1 MFLRELIE
9 AGTRSSQSSNAIKLD
24 PQGRANCDNPAFAKL
39 SVYTRDFLEGFC
51 PTHNFSQLEKIYF
64 RLKNMDSEL
73 AAKIR
78 KELKAY
84 MIAVFPIEA
93 GVE

>member
-1 MFLRELIE
+1 
-9 AGTRSSQSSNAIKLD
+9 
-24 PQGRANCDNPAFAKL
+24 
-39 SVYTRDFLEGFC
+39 YTRNFLEGFC

-64 RLKNMDSEL
+64 KLKNMDSEL

-93 GVE
+93 GVK

>member
-1 MFLRELIE
+1 MTPVTESKEKEKF
-9 AGTRSSQSSNAIKLD
+9 
-24 PQGRANCDNPAFAKL
+24 
-39 SVYTRDFLEGFC
+39 
-51 PTHNFSQLEKIYF
+51 FSQLEKIYF
-64 RLKNMDSEL
+64 KLKNMDSEL

-93 GVE
+93 GVK